1 MSFLHQKNYFCQ
13 LTGLRAIA
21 AYVVFLT
28 HIMPNKD
35 VTKNNF
41 IENICGIGYLGVS
54 IFFVLSGFL
63 ICYRYIDDFQLTIN
77 WFKTYMVNRIAR
89 IYPMYFILTIA
100 TFAYNHYFHIFKLDP
115 IILFTNLTFL
125 RGYFD
130 DFLFTGISQG
140 WSLTVEE
147 TFYVLAPLLF
157 LGINYKNRLIYLSGL
172 FISFGIL
179 LVFLFQN
186 LNFYHFMGNLNFMF
200 NYTFF
205 GRCIEF
211 FIGIKLAINFKNNF
225 FKKTGS
231 NYTVFGLSA
240 MISVILL
247 LTLFKGYLELN
258 YFSKGVILILN
269 NLLFPLSV
277 YYFLLGLL
285 VEKTI
290 ISNFLSTK
298 VMVVLGKSSYVFY
311 LIHIGFISY
320 FLTRYFQLN
329 TITLFILLNVISVG
343 LYYFIEHPL
352 NILIRKFNV
361 QSPKTEISI

>member
-1 MSFLHQKNYFCQ
+1 MSFLHQKNYFSQ

-63 ICYRYIDDFQLTIN
+63 ICYRYIDNFQLTIN

-100 TFAYNHYFHIFKLDP
+100 TFAYNHYFHIFKLDS

-157 LGINYKNRLIYLSGL
+157 LGINHKNRLI
-172 FISFGIL
+172 
-179 LVFLFQN
+179 
-186 LNFYHFMGNLNFMF
+186 
-200 NYTFF
+200 
-205 GRCIEF
+205 
-211 FIGIKLAINFKNNF
+211 
-225 FKKTGS
+225 
-231 NYTVFGLSA
+231 
-240 MISVILL
+240 
-247 LTLFKGYLELN
+247 
-258 YFSKGVILILN
+258 
-269 NLLFPLSV
+269 
-277 YYFLLGLL
+277 
-285 VEKTI
+285 
-290 ISNFLSTK
+290 
-298 VMVVLGKSSYVFY
+298 
-311 LIHIGFISY
+311 
-320 FLTRYFQLN
+320 
-329 TITLFILLNVISVG
+329 
-343 LYYFIEHPL
+343 
-352 NILIRKFNV
+352 
-361 QSPKTEISI
+361 